1 MAESDFEKGEMNA
14 NGCPTA
20 VLSVTEETGHSF
32 EMSKLQSP
40 ENSSPRTSNENS
52 RSNGSVEQGTNGD
65 KLITDSINEQNGRGS
80 AVKGSINSGNGCNVN
95 VTSANSSV
103 VDDNMP
109 NTSDFPPPPPP
120 SNASALVDSNL
131 PVFPAH
137 EDAILYAGAK
147 SSKVQNCTCNDT
159 ALCDECLKNTESVKQ
174 YEEQE
179 KQITVKL

>member
-1 MAESDFEKGEMNA
+1 MAVSDFEKGEMNT

-32 EMSKLQSP
+32 EMSKLQSQ

-65 KLITDSINEQNGRGS
+65 KLITDSIN
-80 AVKGSINSGNGCNVN
+80 SGNGCNVN
-95 VTSANSSV
+95 VTSANGSV

-137 EDAILYAGAK
+137 EDAILYAGAT

-159 ALCDECLKNTESVKQ
+159 ALCDECLKKTESVKQ